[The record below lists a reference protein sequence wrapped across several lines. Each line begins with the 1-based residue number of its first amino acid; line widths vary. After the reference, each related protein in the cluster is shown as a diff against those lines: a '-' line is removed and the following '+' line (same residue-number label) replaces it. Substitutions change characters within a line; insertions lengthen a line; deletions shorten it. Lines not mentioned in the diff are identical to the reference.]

1 MAKNKKAGR
10 RAGPGKPQGMN
21 YAQVLARK
29 AAIQKGL
36 EQAARD
42 ATVQV
47 EADTHTQRAMWL
59 MVCSIADAYGFGPE
73 RMQKFFAALQANTDE
88 LERMRAEVDEEYAFE
103 KLRQKASAVTGM
115 EVHYLYEQTALL
127 EEMQKARQGTCI
139 SSELRNMIRRS
150 GPLPGGADP
159 PGLLCF
165 DRGPSLDGWAPGRG
179 PEHFRKATKM
189 GGCNYAHN
197 DGLPENNAGAEEAP
211 CGDRLS
217 GLLRLRP

>member
-1 MAKNKKAGR
+1 MAKTKKAHR

-73 RMQKFFAALQANTDE
+73 RMQKFFSALQANTDE

-127 EEMQKARQGTCI
+127 EEMQKARQGTCV
-139 SSELRNMIRRS
+139 SS
-150 GPLPGGADP
+150 
-159 PGLLCF
+159 
-165 DRGPSLDGWAPGRG
+165 
-179 PEHFRKATKM
+179 
-189 GGCNYAHN
+189 
-197 DGLPENNAGAEEAP
+197 
-211 CGDRLS
+211 
-217 GLLRLRP
+217 

>member
-1 MAKNKKAGR
+1 MAKTKKAHR

-73 RMQKFFAALQANTDE
+73 RM
-88 LERMRAEVDEEYAFE
+88 RAEVDEEYAFE

-127 EEMQKARQGTCI
+127 EEMQKARQGTCV
-139 SSELRNMIRRS
+139 SS
-150 GPLPGGADP
+150 
-159 PGLLCF
+159 
-165 DRGPSLDGWAPGRG
+165 
-179 PEHFRKATKM
+179 
-189 GGCNYAHN
+189 
-197 DGLPENNAGAEEAP
+197 
-211 CGDRLS
+211 
-217 GLLRLRP
+217 

>member
-1 MAKNKKAGR
+1 MAKTKKAHR

-73 RMQKFFAALQANTDE
+73 RMQKFFRALQANADE
-88 LERMRAEVDEEYAFE
+88 LEAMIRETDTDYAYE
-103 KLRQKASAVTGM
+103 KLRRRAQGVTGM
-115 EVHYLYEQTALL
+115 VVKYLFE
-127 EEMQKARQGTCI
+127 
-139 SSELRNMIRRS
+139 
-150 GPLPGGADP
+150 
-159 PGLLCF
+159 
-165 DRGPSLDGWAPGRG
+165 
-179 PEHFRKATKM
+179 
-189 GGCNYAHN
+189 
-197 DGLPENNAGAEEAP
+197 
-211 CGDRLS
+211 
-217 GLLRLRP
+217 

>member
-1 MAKNKKAGR
+1 MAKIKKAHR

-42 ATVQV
+42 ATVQA

-73 RMQKFFAALQANTDE
+73 RMQKFFSALQANTDE

-127 EEMQKARQGTCI
+127 EEMRAAR
-139 SSELRNMIRRS
+139 
-150 GPLPGGADP
+150 
-159 PGLLCF
+159 
-165 DRGPSLDGWAPGRG
+165 
-179 PEHFRKATKM
+179 
-189 GGCNYAHN
+189 
-197 DGLPENNAGAEEAP
+197 AGVAVHE
-211 CGDRLS
+211 
-217 GLLRLRP
+217 

>member
-1 MAKNKKAGR
+1 MSKKR
-10 RAGPGKPQGMN
+10 NRHSGPGKPQGMN

-73 RMQKFFAALQANTDE
+73 RMQKFFSALQANTDE

-139 SSELRNMIRRS
+139 SS
-150 GPLPGGADP
+150 
-159 PGLLCF
+159 
-165 DRGPSLDGWAPGRG
+165 
-179 PEHFRKATKM
+179 
-189 GGCNYAHN
+189 
-197 DGLPENNAGAEEAP
+197 
-211 CGDRLS
+211 
-217 GLLRLRP
+217 

>member
-1 MAKNKKAGR
+1 MAKTKKAHR

-47 EADTHTQRAMWL
+47 EADTHTQRAM
-59 MVCSIADAYGFGPE
+59 CSIADAYGFCPE
-73 RMQKFFAALQANTDE
+73 RMQKFFSALQANTDE

-127 EEMQKARQGTCI
+127 EEMQKARQGTCV
-139 SSELRNMIRRS
+139 SS
-150 GPLPGGADP
+150 
-159 PGLLCF
+159 
-165 DRGPSLDGWAPGRG
+165 
-179 PEHFRKATKM
+179 
-189 GGCNYAHN
+189 
-197 DGLPENNAGAEEAP
+197 
-211 CGDRLS
+211 
-217 GLLRLRP
+217 